1 MALDD
6 DDDDKL
12 FYVMVD
18 WPKVSEGT
26 EVPITENP
34 RQHEN

>member
-1 MALDD
+1 MVLD

-18 WPKVSEGT
+18 RPRVSKGT

-34 RQHEN
+34 DNMKT